1 MQIISRFVREQKRY
15 TKKQLQQMFLCN
27 DQQIIQFLKK
37 LKSYG
42 VLKCV
47 KYSAGQK
54 ELSDLVEEDLI
65 VIEDAVIEDAQEHE
79 AGCYVFAYVGVITIG
94 RRVLKIYPKY
104 LRSAPEPL
112 AEMRQVLKVLE
123 RYAGS
128 KEQTVDFYYGEGGQ
142 NSFHLLSVILYLL
155 HDYYEYGVYVNSEDT
170 VEVNGEGE
178 IVWEKTISECMP
190 LIRKNRPYYTEIY
203 TRHTDY
209 DDLDYFKRLHEFILT
224 ECSMQLHEAQLEE
237 LFDLAPVRLSDAQR
251 DDFGEKEYILERI
264 MAELGV
270 QFQTHRQLLLKTM
283 YAYIAQ
289 EQKLLDDEHGLS
301 MYGTNAFHMVWE
313 KVCADVFDSQLLLPL
328 GRLKLPVPLAESFR
342 EKKNLLALIEKPFWQ
357 LDGTGAYAEDTLR
370 PDFAAVVQ
378 LDGTDCFVILDAK
391 YYVIPDAE
399 GQDLRGCPG
408 VGDVTKQYL
417 YELSYRPFAEAHGIG
432 ALQNCFVMPAEQDQI
447 KKKGTVSLSMMKR
460 LGLGDIQVCL
470 VPAGILFQ
478 HYLAGTHM
486 ELSLLLERV

>member
-1 MQIISRFVREQKRY
+1 
-15 TKKQLQQMFLCN
+15 
-27 DQQIIQFLKK
+27 
-37 LKSYG
+37 
-42 VLKCV
+42 
-47 KYSAGQK
+47 
-54 ELSDLVEEDLI
+54 
-65 VIEDAVIEDAQEHE
+65 
-79 AGCYVFAYVGVITIG
+79 
-94 RRVLKIYPKY
+94 
-104 LRSAPEPL
+104 
-112 AEMRQVLKVLE
+112 
-123 RYAGS
+123 
-128 KEQTVDFYYGEGGQ
+128 
-142 NSFHLLSVILYLL
+142 
-155 HDYYEYGVYVNSEDT
+155 
-170 VEVNGEGE
+170 
-178 IVWEKTISECMP
+178 
-190 LIRKNRPYYTEIY
+190 
-203 TRHTDY
+203 
-209 DDLDYFKRLHEFILT
+209 
-224 ECSMQLHEAQLEE
+224 MQLHEAQLEE

-460 LGLGDIQVCL
+460 LGLRDIQVCL